1 MLPLRLRLFLLSL
14 AVLAGHLVLAGWLSS
29 EMSRLG
35 SGAGEALQRID
46 VAFVRDLQASEPLV
60 MTAAVPPRRPAAPAA
75 APMPAASAPEAAAS
89 AAAAAA
95 PADSTAAPSAE
106 TPSIGVPDTTVG
118 PVLAEATAASAPA
131 PAPAADAAPLASPP
145 ASGASAASPAPPSA
159 ALASATAPARAPATV
174 AFEWPPSTRL
184 SYALVG
190 DYRGPVQGSAR
201 VEWIRRGDVYQVHLD
216 VNVGG
221 VARRRMSS
229 EGRLGEQGLQPRLY
243 EEVTTALFRDTRRHV
258 VRFEADR
265 IVLAN
270 GQVQPTMPQVQ
281 DTASQFVQMTWL
293 FSTQSHRLRPGESVE
308 VPLALPRRVDR
319 WVYDVQQ
326 EEEVQTPAGLIRAV
340 HMKPRRLLAPKGEL
354 LVETWFAPSLQYL
367 PVRIIIRQ
375 GDAAYADL
383 TLSRLPQQAEAAP
396 SASPAAPSAPTA
408 PPR

>member
-1 MLPLRLRLFLLSL
+1 VLPLRLRLLLLSL
-14 AVLAGHLVLAGWLSS
+14 AVLAGHLWLAGWLSS

-46 VAFVRDLQASEPLV
+46 VAFVRELQASEPLV
-60 MTAAVPPRRPAAPAA
+60 MSAPTPAARPAARAA
-75 APMPAASAPEAAAS
+75 AAMPAASAASSALSSAEAAEAAAKPPDVSPTVTSEGASPEKAADDLQLAVASPSQAELPPSATPSSGADTQAQSPPSTAAAS
-89 AAAAAA
+89 ASAAANA
-95 PADSTAAPSAE
+95 PTAK
-106 TPSIGVPDTTVG
+106 
-118 PVLAEATAASAPA
+118 
-131 PAPAADAAPLASPP
+131 
-145 ASGASAASPAPPSA
+145 
-159 ALASATAPARAPATV
+159 

-184 SYALVG
+184 SYSLVG
-190 DYRGPVQGSAR
+190 DYRGPVEGSAR
-201 VEWIRRGDVYQVHLD
+201 VEWIRQGDVYQVHLD
-216 VNVGG
+216 VNVGA

-265 IVLAN
+265 IVLSN
-270 GQVQPTMPQVQ
+270 GQIQPTLPQVQ
-281 DTASQFVQMTWL
+281 DTASQFVQLTWL
-293 FSTQSHRLRPGESVE
+293 FSTQSHLLRPGASVE

-340 HMKPRRLLAPKGEL
+340 HMKPRRLQSPKGEL

-367 PVRIIIRQ
+367 PVRIIIRH
-375 GDAAYADL
+375 GDEAFADL

-396 SASPAAPSAPTA
+396 SAAPANTT
-408 PPR
+408 R

>member
-131 PAPAADAAPLASPP
+131 PAADVAPLASPP

-159 ALASATAPARAPATV
+159 ALASAPAPASAPAAV

-308 VPLALPRRVDR
+308 VPLA
-319 WVYDVQQ
+319 
-326 EEEVQTPAGLIRAV
+326 
-340 HMKPRRLLAPKGEL
+340 
-354 LVETWFAPSLQYL
+354 
-367 PVRIIIRQ
+367 
-375 GDAAYADL
+375 
-383 TLSRLPQQAEAAP
+383 
-396 SASPAAPSAPTA
+396 
-408 PPR
+408 

>member
-1 MLPLRLRLFLLSL
+1 VLPLRLRLLLLSL
-14 AVLAGHLVLAGWLSS
+14 AVLAGHLVLAGWLSA

-46 VAFVRDLQASEPLV
+46 VAFVRELQASEPLV
-60 MTAAVPPRRPAAPAA
+60 MSAPTPAARPAARTAA
-75 APMPAASAPEAAAS
+75 AMPAASAASAAAPASAASAADAAANPSGTPPTVVTEATPPDKAADDPTLALAPPSLADLPSSVAAPASGAETLAKTPPSSVSAAAS
-89 AAAAAA
+89 AAANA
-95 PADSTAAPSAE
+95 PTA
-106 TPSIGVPDTTVG
+106 
-118 PVLAEATAASAPA
+118 
-131 PAPAADAAPLASPP
+131 
-145 ASGASAASPAPPSA
+145 
-159 ALASATAPARAPATV
+159 V

-184 SYALVG
+184 SYSLVG
-190 DYRGPVQGSAR
+190 DYRGPMEGSAR
-201 VEWIRRGDVYQVHLD
+201 VEWIRRGDLYQVHLD

-265 IVLAN
+265 IILSN
-270 GQVQPTMPQVQ
+270 GQIQPMLPQVQ
-281 DTASQFVQMTWL
+281 DTASQFVQLTWL
-293 FSTQSHRLRPGESVE
+293 FSTQSHRLRPGETVE

-319 WVYDVQQ
+319 WLYDVQQ

-340 HMKPRRLLAPKGEL
+340 HMKPRRLQSPKGEL

-367 PVRIIIRQ
+367 PVRIIIRH
-375 GDAAYADL
+375 GDEAFADL

-396 SASPAAPSAPTA
+396 PAVPANT
-408 PPR
+408 PR

>member
-131 PAPAADAAPLASPP
+131 PAADVAPLASPP

-159 ALASATAPARAPATV
+159 ALASAPAPASAPAAV

-281 DTASQFVQMTWL
+281 DTASQFVQLTWL

-396 SASPAAPSAPTA
+396 PASPAAPSAPTA